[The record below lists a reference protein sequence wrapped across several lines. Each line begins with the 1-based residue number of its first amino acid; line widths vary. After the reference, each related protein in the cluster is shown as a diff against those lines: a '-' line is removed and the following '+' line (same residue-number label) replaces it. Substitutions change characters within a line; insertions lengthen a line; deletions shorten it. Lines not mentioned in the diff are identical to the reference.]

1 MIDNGQ
7 EKLSELKQKGKILRI
22 ISLVTGVAVA
32 VVLVAFCLMPA
43 MNLKTDG
50 GKYVNG
56 YNYYGWQLIFLGCG
70 YPPIQILCMFEPAGL
85 AAGDYVPGSYDFG
98 FNATTFLGLILPIVA
113 IVVCAIVAKRMK
125 NRGKA
130 VCEVVAAVAILAGGI
145 ILLNIG
151 ALSQNVATDMGAG
164 VGFKKQYLI
173 PAIEAGTY
181 KTLFYPIFTFA
192 VCLLTAIVKCA
203 RAAFLVYQRKVALK
217 IKNNKELQ
225 K

>member
-7 EKLSELKQKGKILRI
+7 KTLRDLKKIGKILGI
-22 ISLVTGVAVA
+22 VSKVAGIVTAVI
-32 VVLVAFCLMPA
+32 LIAFCLMPA

-70 YPPIQILCMFEPAGL
+70 YPPLQILCLFEPAGL

-98 FNATTFLGLILPIVA
+98 FNIATFLGLILPI
-113 IVVCAIVAKRMK
+113 IGMIVCAIVAKRMK

-130 VCEVVAAVAILAGGI
+130 ACEFVAAATILLGGI
-145 ILLNIG
+145 LLLNIG
-151 ALSQNVATDMGAG
+151 SLSVNVATDMGAG

-181 KTLFYPIFTFA
+181 KTLFYPIFTFII
-192 VCLLTAIVKCA
+192 CLLVALVKCA
-203 RAAFLVYQRKVALK
+203 RGAFLIYQRSVALK
-217 IKNNKELQ
+217 IKNK
-225 K
+225 